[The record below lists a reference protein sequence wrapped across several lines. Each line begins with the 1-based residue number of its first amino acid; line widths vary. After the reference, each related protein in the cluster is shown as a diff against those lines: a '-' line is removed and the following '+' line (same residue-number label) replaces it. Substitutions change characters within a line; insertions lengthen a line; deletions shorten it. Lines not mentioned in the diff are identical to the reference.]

1 MDDVTKDEKE
11 TRYAAL
17 VDRLKADR
25 LKRRLSWDKY
35 AKLLDV
41 PISTLA
47 KMARG
52 QTKRP
57 HDTTIAWL
65 EAKLQELQ
73 AADDKV
79 PAATT

>member
-1 MDDVTKDEKE
+1 MDEATKDDKE
-11 TRYAAL
+11 TRYADL

-25 LKRRLSWDKY
+25 LARRLSWDKY

-65 EAKLQELQ
+65 EQRLQDLA
-73 AADDKV
+73 AADKA

>member
-1 MDDVTKDEKE
+1 MDDVTKDDKE

-25 LKRRLSWDKY
+25 LARRMSWDKY

-65 EAKLQELQ
+65 EQQLDKLQAQ
-73 AADDKV
+73 
-79 PAATT
+79 PAN

>member
-1 MDDVTKDEKE
+1 MDENE
-11 TRYAAL
+11 TRYAEL

-25 LKRRLSWDKY
+25 LNRRLSWDKY

-65 EAKLQELQ
+65 ETKLQALQ
-73 AADDKV
+73 AADADKV

>member
-1 MDDVTKDEKE
+1 MDDVTKDDKE
-11 TRYAAL
+11 TRYADL

-25 LKRRLSWDKY
+25 LARRLSWDKY

-65 EAKLQELQ
+65 EQRLQDLA
-73 AADDKV
+73 AADKA